1 MLLLA
6 ACMKNELSTVLDE
19 HYKVTTVHDSQSIF
33 RHCLSQKDLL
43 IHVPICRL
51 GALIVSMSNAVFV

>member
-1 MLLLA
+1 
-6 ACMKNELSTVLDE
+6 MKNELSTVLDE